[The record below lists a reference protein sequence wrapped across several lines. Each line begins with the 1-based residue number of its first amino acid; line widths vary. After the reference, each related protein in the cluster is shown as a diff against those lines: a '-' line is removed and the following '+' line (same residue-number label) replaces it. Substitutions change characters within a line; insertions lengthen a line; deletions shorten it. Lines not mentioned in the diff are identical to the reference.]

1 MENMQVA
8 SPLPNEKSFFFYVMT
23 QVIKMTPDAKAKA
36 KAKEKP
42 PSSESG
48 LSPDQV
54 LVLSAGEENGYRQ
67 T

>member
-1 MENMQVA
+1 
-8 SPLPNEKSFFFYVMT
+8 
-23 QVIKMTPDAKAKA
+23 MTPDAKAKA

-54 LVLSAGEENGYRQ
+54 LSYLPERK
-67 T
+67 TDTDRRK

>member
-1 MENMQVA
+1 MENMQVT
-8 SPLPNEKSFFFYVMT
+8 SPLPKEKSFFNVMT

-54 LVLSAGEENGYRQ
+54 LSYLSERK
-67 T
+67 TDIDRRK